1 MSSHDR
7 YAVTEM
13 REALVAESQCFDSE
27 ADQSA
32 FDEYVRHL
40 DAAFDGDDQLRE
52 DGRRL
57 AADAIRDRRKQGLE
71 TDETDLLA
79 EVHPQLSA
87 RKYGPEPDEIA
98 AEAEAVRRGLL

>member
-1 MSSHDR
+1 M
-7 YAVTEM
+7 
-13 REALVAESQCFDSE
+13 AESQRFDTE

-32 FDEYVRHL
+32 FEEYVRHL
-40 DAAFDGDDQLRE
+40 DTAFDGADDGQLRE

-57 AADAIRDRRKQGLE
+57 AAEAIRDRREQGLE

-87 RKYGPEPDEIA
+87 RKYGAAPDEIA

>member
-1 MSSHDR
+1 M
-7 YAVTEM
+7 A
-13 REALVAESQCFDSE
+13 EAQHFDTE

-32 FDEYVRHL
+32 FDEYIRHL
-40 DAAFDGDDQLRE
+40 DAAFDGEGDGRLRE

-57 AADAIRDRRKQGLE
+57 AADAIRHRRQEGLE

-87 RKYGPEPDEIA
+87 RKYGPEHDEIA

>member
-1 MSSHDR
+1 M
-7 YAVTEM
+7 T
-13 REALVAESQCFDSE
+13 ESQSFDNE
-27 ADQSA
+27 VDQSA
-32 FDEYVRHL
+32 FDEYTRHL
-40 DAAFDGDDQLRE
+40 DVAFDGEDDDQLRE

-57 AADAIRDRRKQGLE
+57 AAEAIRDRREQGLE

-87 RKYGPEPDEIA
+87 RKYGAEPDEIA